1 MPGRTRQEHME
12 HKNKIKSDS
21 DAQWFE
27 QDHTMPQVEG
37 PASVLVVTSD
47 ADSADAIRNTV
58 LESGHRCA
66 VADTRASGWDLL
78 QTGETDLVL
87 LDTTVES
94 GVLSLISEARE
105 RWPWMR
111 FIAFSR
117 RPDADTTI
125 EAVRNGATDYMHLPG
140 AMDEL
145 PIRIN
150 RVVSQGRS
158 HRRREQRLQR
168 LMDACETLR
177 ASKNEMSEQVDVL
190 CSDLASAYRN
200 IKDQMSTVEMTT
212 EFRTLVGQE
221 LDVEDMLRTTLE
233 YILKK
238 VGPTNGVVHL
248 RETEGEYG
256 IGAFVNYEW
265 QDRNIMP
272 SLERLGDMLCGPMQ
286 QEDALMKFEDADS
299 FAKQDGVDSSLFEDS
314 EVVSFTC
321 NSGDHC
327 LAIVTLFRNR
337 STPFT
342 DEMAGMLDALRDI
355 LAEQLGRI
363 LRVHKR
369 SNREWPTE
377 RSDESDWGWGDKAA

>member
-1 MPGRTRQEHME
+1 MERKDKIDQGTEPQRFEH
-12 HKNKIKSDS
+12 DT
-21 DAQWFE
+21 
-27 QDHTMPQVEG
+27 TMPQVEG
-37 PASVLVVTSD
+37 PATVLVVT
-47 ADSADAIRNTV
+47 ADTASVDAIRSTV
-58 LESGHRCA
+58 VDAGHRFDHA
-66 VADTRASGWDLL
+66 ESRADAWSRLE
-78 QTGETDLVL
+78 TGETDLVL
-87 LDTTVES
+87 LDTTVDADA
-94 GVLSLISEARE
+94 LSLVTEARD
-105 RWPWMR
+105 RWPWLR
-111 FIAFSR
+111 VIAYSR
-117 RPDADTTI
+117 GPDPETTI
-125 EAVRNGATDYMHLPG
+125 RAIRHGATDYIHLPESIE
-140 AMDEL
+140 EL
-145 PIRIN
+145 PVRIN

-212 EFRTLVGQE
+212 EFKTLVGQE

-248 RETEGEYG
+248 REAEGEYG

-272 SLERLGDMLCGPMQ
+272 SLERLGDLLCGPMQ
-286 QEDALMKFEDADS
+286 HEDALMKFEDAES
-299 FAKQDGVDSSLFEDS
+299 FARQDGVDAELFEES
-314 EVVSFTC
+314 EIVSFTC
-321 NSGDHC
+321 NRGGHC
-327 LAIVTLFRNR
+327 LAIVTLFRNNG
-337 STPFT
+337 TPFT

-355 LAEQLGRI
+355 IAQQLGRI

-369 SNREWPTE
+369 SADEWPTE
-377 RSDESDWGWGDKAA
+377 QSDESDWGDLAA

>member
-1 MPGRTRQEHME
+1 ME
-12 HKNKIKSDS
+12 HKDKIEQGAEPKR
-21 DAQWFE
+21 FE
-27 QDHTMPQVEG
+27 HDTAMPQVEG
-37 PASVLVVTSD
+37 PATVLVVT
-47 ADSADAIRNTV
+47 ADTGSVDTIRA
-58 LESGHRCA
+58 SIHGAGHRCEHA
-66 VADTRASGWDLL
+66 ESRAAAWELL
-78 QTGETDLVL
+78 QAGETDLVL
-87 LDTTVES
+87 LDTTVDADA
-94 GVLSLISEARE
+94 LSLVTEARE
-105 RWPWMR
+105 RWPWLR
-111 FIAFSR
+111 AIAYSR
-117 RPDADTTI
+117 RPDPETTI
-125 EAVRNGATDYMHLPG
+125 NAIRHGATDYMHLPESIE
-140 AMDEL
+140 DL
-145 PIRIN
+145 PVRIN

-168 LMDACETLR
+168 LMEACETLR
-177 ASKNEMSEQVDVL
+177 ASKDEMSDQVDVL

-212 EFRTLVGQE
+212 EFRTLVSQE

-248 RETEGEYG
+248 REAEGEYG

-272 SLERLGDMLCGPMQ
+272 SLEQLGDMLCVPMQ
-286 QEDALMKFEDADS
+286 HEDALMKFEDAES
-299 FAKQDGVDSSLFEDS
+299 FARQDGVDAALFEDS
-314 EVVSFTC
+314 EIVSFTC
-321 NSGDHC
+321 NRDGNC
-327 LAIVTLFRNR
+327 LAIVTLFRNH

-369 SNREWPTE
+369 STNEWPADQG
-377 RSDESDWGWGDKAA
+377 DESDWGDLAA

>member
-1 MPGRTRQEHME
+1 MERKDKIDQGTEPQRFEH
-12 HKNKIKSDS
+12 DT
-21 DAQWFE
+21 
-27 QDHTMPQVEG
+27 TMPQVEG
-37 PASVLVVTSD
+37 PATVLVVT
-47 ADSADAIRNTV
+47 ADTASVDAIRSTV
-58 LESGHRCA
+58 VDAGHRFDHA
-66 VADTRASGWDLL
+66 ESRTDAWSRLE
-78 QTGETDLVL
+78 TGETDLVL
-87 LDTTVES
+87 LDTTVDADA
-94 GVLSLISEARE
+94 LSLVTEARD
-105 RWPWMR
+105 RWPWLR
-111 FIAFSR
+111 VIAYSR
-117 RPDADTTI
+117 RPDPETTI
-125 EAVRNGATDYMHLPG
+125 RAIRHGATDYIHLPESIE
-140 AMDEL
+140 EL
-145 PIRIN
+145 PVRIN

-212 EFRTLVGQE
+212 EFKTLVGQE

-248 RETEGEYG
+248 REAEGEYG

-272 SLERLGDMLCGPMQ
+272 SLERLGDLLCGPMQ
-286 QEDALMKFEDADS
+286 HEDALMKFEDADS
-299 FAKQDGVDSSLFEDS
+299 FARQEGVDAELFEDS
-314 EVVSFTC
+314 EIVSFTC
-321 NSGDHC
+321 NRDGHC
-327 LAIVTLFRNR
+327 LAIVTLFRNN

-355 LAEQLGRI
+355 IAQQLGRI

-369 SNREWPTE
+369 SADEWPTDQ
-377 RSDESDWGWGDKAA
+377 SDESDWGDLAA

>member
-1 MPGRTRQEHME
+1 ME
-12 HKNKIKSDS
+12 HQNKINPESDP
-21 DAQWFE
+21 QWFE
-27 QDHTMPQVEG
+27 QDHSMPKVEG
-37 PASVLVVTSD
+37 PATVLVVSS
-47 ADSADAIRNTV
+47 DSASLDPIRDSI
-58 LESGHRCA
+58 LESGHRCDIA
-66 VADTRASGWDLL
+66 ESRAAGWEIL
-78 QTGETDLVL
+78 QAGETDLVL
-87 LDTTVES
+87 LDTSVEHD
-94 GVLSLISEARE
+94 VLSFIPDARE

-111 FIAFSR
+111 VIAFSR
-117 RPDADTTI
+117 RPDSETTI
-125 EAVRNGATDYMHLPG
+125 EAIRNGATDYMHLPESIE
-140 AMDEL
+140 DL
-145 PIRIN
+145 PVRIG

-168 LMDACETLR
+168 LMEACETLR
-177 ASKNEMSEQVDVL
+177 ASKDEMSDQVDVL

-238 VGPTNGVVHL
+238 IGPTNGVVHL
-248 RETEGEYG
+248 HEGEGRYG

-286 QEDALMKFEDADS
+286 NEDSLMKFEDADS
-299 FAKQDGVDSSLFEDS
+299 FAKQDGVDSDLFDDS

-321 NSGDHC
+321 NSAGRC

-337 STPFT
+337 TTPFT

-369 SNREWPTE
+369 SAGQWPTE
-377 RSDESDWGWGDKAA
+377 QGDESDWGDLAA